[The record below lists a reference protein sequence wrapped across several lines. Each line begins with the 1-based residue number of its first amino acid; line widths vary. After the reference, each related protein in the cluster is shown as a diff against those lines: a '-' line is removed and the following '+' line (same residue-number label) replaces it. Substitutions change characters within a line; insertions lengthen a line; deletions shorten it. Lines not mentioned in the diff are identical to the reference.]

1 MVPVPLLKIRT
12 PSQNEL
18 YACQVKLAAPGQNL
32 EPWRSNLKDFL
43 KFKKEE
49 SLRESSSNCAG

>member
-32 EPWRSNLKDFL
+32 EPRRQKRSKVA
-43 KFKKEE
+43 
-49 SLRESSSNCAG
+49 SARASAG